1 MPLQREGVPPMS
13 NYVWEKSYPP
23 GVKWELDV
31 PRMTIHQSFEESCAR
46 YGDKPF
52 TDFLDKVMTFKDYKE
67 ASDRAAAGFQ
77 KLGVKPGVHVGLYLP
92 NTPHYI
98 IAFFGVLKA
107 GGRVVNYSPLDAAR
121 ELEFKI
127 GDSETDFLV
136 TLDNKAL
143 YPNMAGMLGKTRL
156 KKLIV
161 GSIADFLPWPKNWLY
176 PIAKKADIVKWPRDG
191 QHMSFKDL
199 LANDG
204 KYTKH
209 KLGENLW
216 DEVALL
222 QYTGGTTGLPKAAM
236 LTHGCIMAAMA
247 QGQAWTT
254 PYTTPGNEKVVLVLP
269 LFHIYA
275 LSGIMLGAVRNG
287 NQLIMYPRPDVDM
300 IVNDLGKK
308 KPTFLPGVPTL
319 YTAINKHP
327 KAKELDLSSLKICM
341 SGGAPLPVEV
351 QTAFEK
357 LTGAT
362 LIEGYGLTETS
373 PTGAICP
380 VDKSVRRVGSCGV
393 PMPGTI
399 VEIRSLDDGEKVLP
413 YGKDHVGEVCIIG
426 PQVMK
431 GYWKKQEESD
441 KVLFSTPRSNWKGLR
456 TGDMGYLDEDGWLF
470 LVDRSKDLIISSGY
484 NVYPRMIEEATYEH
498 PSVDEVIVVGIPD
511 DYRGEAPKVFV
522 KLKPGKT
529 LTFDELKAHLTGK
542 IGKHEFPVAFE
553 VRPEL
558 PKTPVGKLSKKELK
572 AEEKEKYEAK
582 KKAAAPAAQ

>member
-1 MPLQREGVPPMS
+1 MA
-13 NYVWEKSYPP
+13 NYPWVKSYPQ
-23 GVKWELDV
+23 GVSWDLDI
-31 PRMTIHQSFEESCAR
+31 PKQSLHEAFEEACAK
-46 YGDKPF
+46 YGDRPL
-52 TDFLDKVMTFKDYKE
+52 TDFLDKITTFKEYKE
-67 ASDRAAAGFQ
+67 LSDRAAAGFQ

-98 IAFFGVLKA
+98 IAFFGILKA

-136 TLDNKAL
+136 TLDVKAL

-176 PIAKKADIVKWPRDG
+176 PIAKKADISKWPRDDK
-191 QHMSFKDL
+191 HMAFKDL

-204 KYTKH
+204 KYISH
-209 KLGENLW
+209 KLGDNLW
-216 DEVALL
+216 EEVALL

-236 LTHGCIMAAMA
+236 LTHGCIMAAMS

-254 PYTTPGNEKVVLVLP
+254 PYTKPGTEKIVCVLP

-287 NQLIMYPRPDVDM
+287 NQLILYPRPDVDM

-351 QTAFEK
+351 QQSFEK

-380 VDKSVRRVGSCGV
+380 VDKSVRRVGSCGL

-399 VEIRSLDDGEKVLP
+399 IEIRSLEDGTKVLP
-413 YGKDHVGEVCIIG
+413 AGKDNVGEVCIIG

-431 GYWKKQEESD
+431 GYWKKQDESD
-441 KVLFSTPRSNWKGLR
+441 KVLFTTPSSNWKGLR
-456 TGDMGYLDEDGWLF
+456 TGDMGYMDDDGWLY

-498 PSVDEVIVVGIPD
+498 PAVEECIVIGIPD
-511 DYRGEAPKVFV
+511 EYRGEAPKVFV

-553 VRPEL
+553 IRNEL

-572 AEEKEKYEAK
+572 AEEKEKFEAK
-582 KKAAAPAAQ
+582 KKAAAPAAE